1 MQEQKDPSEYA
12 EASYEHDFLSFDDP
26 KDLAYIL
33 ANSSQYRE
41 ASERM
46 LGLLNNIVT
55 FLFNHGYHK
64 SPQLYGIAFAI
75 GHPIIVAS
83 NMLEVARKLNVTKA
97 AISKIAMAFLQET
110 GLPPSSALKTELAKN
125 TYKKTNGNK
134 NNKRPDLEK

>member
-1 MQEQKDPSEYA
+1 MEQGRDASEYS
-12 EASYEHDFLSFDDP
+12 ESSYEQDFTSFDDP
-26 KDLAYIL
+26 KDLAFIL
-33 ANSSQYRE
+33 ANSHQYRE
-41 ASERM
+41 ASEYM

-75 GHPIIVAS
+75 GHPIIIAS
-83 NMLEVARKLNVTKA
+83 NMLDVARKLNVTKA

-110 GLPPSSALKTELAKN
+110 GLPPSAALKTEMAKN

-134 NNKRPDLEK
+134 KNKRTNPEE